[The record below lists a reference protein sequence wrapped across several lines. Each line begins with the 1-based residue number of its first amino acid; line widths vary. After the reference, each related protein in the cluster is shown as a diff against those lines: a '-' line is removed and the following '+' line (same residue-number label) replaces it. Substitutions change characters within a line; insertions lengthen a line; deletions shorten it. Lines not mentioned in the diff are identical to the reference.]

1 MSIALLLNKATLRLS
16 SITFRLPQQPIFSQ
30 PVRCVLKS
38 SRDVKSPA
46 EGRHGAPSPTAGDLR
61 GARGQQLVGG
71 FPREGGRESGAEE
84 GAAPRHQSLP
94 AGPRGSVRPT
104 ALFRE
109 SGAGGSGRHLQLGQ
123 LRVTGRPRLSLLFF
137 LPPLLPPSPP
147 APSPP
152 RSPAQIRAAPPP
164 PSQPPSAARASSERQ
179 RCAAPAEGAAGGR
192 GDVRGAPGGGG
203 KSHRQEGSREL
214 LRTAR

>member
-1 MSIALLLNKATLRLS
+1 MSVAFLLNKATLRLP

-30 PVRCVLKS
+30 PVWCVLKS

-46 EGRHGAPSPTAGDLR
+46 KGRHGAPFPAAGDLH
-61 GARGQQLVGG
+61 GARGHQLVGG

-94 AGPRGSVRPT
+94 AGPRGSVRP
-104 ALFRE
+104 AAILRE
-109 SGAGGSGRHLQLGQ
+109 SGAGGSGGHLQRGQ
-123 LRVTGRPRLSLLFF
+123 LRGTGRPLGSLLFF
-137 LPPLLPPSPP
+137 LPLRPRPARRAAPRSSAQRPPLLP
-147 APSPP
+147 
-152 RSPAQIRAAPPP
+152 
-164 PSQPPSAARASSERQ
+164 QPPSAARASRERQ
-179 RCAAPAEGAAGGR
+179 RCAAPAEGATGGR
-192 GDVRGAPGGGG
+192 GDVKGAPGGGG